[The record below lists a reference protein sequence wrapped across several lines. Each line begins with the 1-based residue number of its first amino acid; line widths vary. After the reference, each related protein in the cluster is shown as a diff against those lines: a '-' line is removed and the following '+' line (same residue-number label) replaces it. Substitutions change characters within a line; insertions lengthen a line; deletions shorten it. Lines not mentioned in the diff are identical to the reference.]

1 MEFCSDSKGI
11 IEGAVRGSAVFKITL
26 EHCGAKYKVNIFH
39 RDPTEEDG
47 WNFMPDYYDRYTEAK
62 DAYDEALRKYHFVD
76 DNASSAG
83 NNVDKNENI
92 PTI

>member
-1 MEFCSDSKGI
+1 
-11 IEGAVRGSAVFKITL
+11 
-26 EHCGAKYKVNIFH
+26 
-39 RDPTEEDG
+39 
-47 WNFMPDYYDRYTEAK
+47 MPDYYDSYTEAK